1 MDADAIEK
9 AAEREGNMIKL
20 SIIVPVYN
28 LENYVSR
35 TLDSLLSIRFS
46 HDYEIIVVNDG
57 STDASGEV
65 IARYQEKT
73 DKIRL
78 VTIENGGVSNAR
90 NVGVRHARGQ
100 YITFLDGDDT
110 VEPDFYEKAVAELD
124 AGGYD
129 FVQGNFRLVKS
140 EQVQAY
146 VLVDRDTEILDRKQM
161 LEQYLIPG
169 RLAIHCNVSGKVFR
183 EDVARKVTFDTSVYY
198 GEDRKFVFD
207 VLCGCDRIK
216 LLKDMSYNYIQR
228 DSSVCHTLTY
238 DGERQLY
245 EVMTYYVQKIPYPE
259 LIPMFDTERV
269 NWLLGQYYAAKR
281 AGHPRAAGLRRE
293 LKALPCRKMWPYMNR
308 TMRRRV
314 LLHQFARPLY
324 DLYIVHLK
332 KEKDA

>member
-1 MDADAIEK
+1 MDSVWK
-9 AAEREGNMIKL
+9 AAERERKMIKL

-28 LENYVSR
+28 LENYVSKA
-35 TLDSLLSIRFS
+35 LDSLLAIHFS

-57 STDASGEV
+57 STDASGDV

-78 VTIENGGVSNAR
+78 VTIENGGVSKAR
-90 NVGVRHARGQ
+90 NVGIGYARGQ

-110 VEPDFYEKAVAELD
+110 VDPEFFEKAVAELD

-129 FVQGNFRLVKS
+129 FVQGNFRIVKG
-140 EQVQAY
+140 ERIQAY
-146 VLVDRDTEILDRKQM
+146 EFVDRDTEILDRKQM

-169 RLAIHCNVSGKVFR
+169 RLAIHCNVWGKVFR
-183 EDVARKVTFDTSVYY
+183 QDVARKGSFDTALYH
-198 GEDRKFVFD
+198 GEDRKYLFD

-216 LLKDMSYNYIQR
+216 LLKDMSVNYIQR
-228 DSSVCHTLTY
+228 DGSTCHTLTY
-238 DGERQLY
+238 DGERQLF

-332 KEKDA
+332 KETDQ

>member
-1 MDADAIEK
+1 MT
-9 AAEREGNMIKL
+9 KL

-78 VTIENGGVSNAR
+78 FTIENGGVSNAR
-90 NVGVRHARGQ
+90 NVGIRHAQGQ
-100 YITFLDGDDT
+100 YITFMDGDDT
-110 VEPDFYEKAVAELD
+110 VEPDFYERAVAELD
-124 AGGYD
+124 SGGYD
-129 FVQGNFRLVKS
+129 FVQGNFRVVKG
-140 EQVQAY
+140 ERVQDNM
-146 VLVDRDTEILDRKQM
+146 LVDRDTEILDRKQM
-161 LEQYLIPG
+161 LEQFLVPG
-169 RLAIHCNVSGKVFR
+169 RLAIHCNVWGKVFR
-183 EDVARKVTFDTSVYY
+183 EDVARKVSFDTAVDL
-198 GEDRKFVFD
+198 GEDRKYVFD

-216 LLKDMSYNYIQR
+216 LLKNMSVNYIQR
-228 DSSVCHTLTY
+228 DGSACQAVTY
-238 DGERQLY
+238 DRERQLY

-269 NWLLGQYYAAKR
+269 NLLLGLYYEAKK
-281 AGHPRAAGLRRE
+281 AGYPRAAGLRRE
-293 LKALPCRKMWPYMNR
+293 LRALPCRKMWPYMNR

-314 LLHQFARPLY
+314 LLHMFAAPLY
-324 DLYIVHLK
+324 DLYIVRMK
-332 KEKDA
+332 KETDK